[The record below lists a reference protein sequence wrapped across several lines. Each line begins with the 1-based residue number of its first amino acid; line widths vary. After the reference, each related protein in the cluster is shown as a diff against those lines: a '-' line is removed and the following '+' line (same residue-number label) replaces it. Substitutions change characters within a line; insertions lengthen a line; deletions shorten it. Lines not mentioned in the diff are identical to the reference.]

1 MHKKTPLILISAFIV
16 TACFDGDGNSSDLL
30 KEQDTSN
37 NNGVVRTIDQKN
49 YYLDANN
56 APYKYQQQKYGEDG
70 GRYYDSDVVTQ
81 ILAENGNSY
90 YPSDSNGIDQDLYR
104 VAAAAVPV
112 GYGCSDREITG
123 GGQEVYLKPAIM
135 TISAEKLSARRNQ
148 YDPVVKMAAIKHGVD
163 PYFVHGIISQ
173 ESAYQPKIEGP
184 KTRYG
189 TAKGMMQLLDGT
201 ARDMGVHNT
210 LDLFIAEINIDAGTK
225 YLKQQLNR
233 FDGNATLAAAA
244 YNAGY
249 GNIIKCGNRISPYAG
264 GQTLDYVQKVLGYAN
279 AIYRSDGQKHTT
291 TPSHN
296 DQ

>member
-1 MHKKTPLILISAFIV
+1 
-16 TACFDGDGNSSDLL
+16 
-30 KEQDTSN
+30 
-37 NNGVVRTIDQKN
+37 
-49 YYLDANN
+49 
-56 APYKYQQQKYGEDG
+56 
-70 GRYYDSDVVTQ
+70 
-81 ILAENGNSY
+81 
-90 YPSDSNGIDQDLYR
+90 
-104 VAAAAVPV
+104 
-112 GYGCSDREITG
+112 
-123 GGQEVYLKPAIM
+123 M

-184 KTRYG
+184 KTRSW
-189 TAKGMMQLLDGT
+189 TARGMMQVLDGT

-233 FDGNATLAAAA
+233 FDGNATLAAAP